1 MPTFYDV
8 PADALIDALADRL
21 SDRVTEPDW
30 ARYTK
35 AGADRELA
43 PEQEDFW
50 ERRAAS
56 VLRRIGIEGPVGV
69 GTLRSHYGGAK
80 EGTNRYGVAPASHAD
95 GSGKIIR
102 TIVQQLQ
109 EAGLVEEAG
118 SAGRQLTGEGRSL
131 LDSVAS
137 EVLED
142 LVEERPE
149 LERYA

>member
-8 PADALIDALADRL
+8 PADALINALADRL
-21 SDRVTEPDW
+21 ADEVEEPEW

-43 PEQEDFW
+43 PEQDDFW

-56 VLRRIGIEGPVGV
+56 LLRRIGMEGPVGI
-69 GTLRSHYGGAK
+69 GTLRTHYGGSK
-80 EGTNRYGVAPASHAD
+80 EGSNRYGVSPASQSD

-109 EAGLVEEAG
+109 SHGYVEEAG
-118 SAGRQLTGEGRSL
+118 SAGRQLTADGRSL
-131 LDSVAS
+131 LDETAG
-137 EVLED
+137 EVLDDLIED
-142 LVEERPE
+142 RPE

>member
-8 PADALIDALADRL
+8 PPDALIDALAVRL
-21 SDRVTEPDW
+21 DGRVEEPDW
-30 ARYTK
+30 ARYAKT
-35 AGADRELA
+35 GADRELA
-43 PEQEDFW
+43 PVQDDFW
-50 ERRAAS
+50 ARRAAS
-56 VLRRIGIEGPVGV
+56 ILRRIGLEGPVGV
-69 GTLRSHYGGAK
+69 GSLRTHYGGSK

-95 GSGKIIR
+95 GSGKIVR

-109 EAGLVEEAG
+109 EEELVDEAG